1 VSGSGIS
8 WAVCKSAPR
17 SGQITTPALHHSVF
31 TGCMPFPP
39 PTQQR
44 QSTYLLTVLK
54 KAAVKVPGCPRHAR
68 YDVSSSWTQR
78 GVCLCASSR
87 PAAVILPHPR
97 RLCVYTISASSLC
110 VCLSPCVF
118 LSASAT
124 RLDSIKSSVHVA
136 CRGPVQNC
144 SKPRALT
151 PGR

>member
-1 VSGSGIS
+1 MQ
-8 WAVCKSAPR
+8 VCTSLRTDNHASAPPLSFYR
-17 SGQITTPALHHSVF
+17 LYALPAAH
-31 TGCMPFPP
+31 
-39 PTQQR
+39 PTAPKH
-44 QSTYLLTVLK
+44 LLTVLK